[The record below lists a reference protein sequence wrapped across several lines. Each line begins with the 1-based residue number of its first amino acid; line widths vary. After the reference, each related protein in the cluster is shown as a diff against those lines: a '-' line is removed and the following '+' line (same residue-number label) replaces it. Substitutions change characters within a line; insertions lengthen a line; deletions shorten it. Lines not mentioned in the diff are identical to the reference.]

1 MTSHVPLY
9 VDAGHRKGVTLLEV
23 LIAGGILAVGLAGV
37 AAILP
42 AAGLILG
49 EASSADRAAALANNA
64 FAELSRLGTF
74 KAADFLDGTFS
85 LKTAVVGD
93 MFITPSLTPTRTPY
107 PFPLTAAVTAP
118 STFVRNPS
126 VTRTTADQAA
136 YGIVWF
142 GATATP
148 LQSIRPLK
156 PGAAARVTVIVTQSA
171 TPERDRVGLRA
182 VAGVSGVYEIDASAG
197 AAASGS
203 PATTLFPPQ
212 ASVILRD
219 DIRKRLLTGC
229 AWVAVVDN
237 AAGTVR
243 WLRVA
248 NSWVTYE
255 ADGVTIKNCYVSFT
269 DQMVTTTPL
278 TVYAFQGIIRVE
290 ERIIQ
295 LAE

>member
-9 VDAGHRKGVTLLEV
+9 VDAGRRKGVTLLEV
-23 LIAGGILAVGLAGV
+23 LIAGGILAVGLAGA

-74 KAADFLDGTFS
+74 RVGSF
-85 LKTAVVGD
+85 TAPSPGKLTTIVVGN
-93 MFITPSLTPTRTPY
+93 MFIEPTLTPARTPY
-107 PFPLTAAVTAP
+107 PFPVSASVTATSTMARMP
-118 STFVRNPS
+118 SLTP
-126 VTRTTADQAA
+126 TTADQAA
-136 YGIVWF
+136 YGNVWF

-148 LQSIRPLK
+148 LQSTRPLR

-171 TPERDRVGLRA
+171 APERDRVGLLA
-182 VAGVSGVYEIDASAG
+182 VPGVAGVYEIDPSAG
-197 AAASGS
+197 AAS
-203 PATTLFPPQ
+203 PPTLFPPQ
-212 ASVILRD
+212 ASPILRD

-229 AWVAVVDN
+229 AWVAVVDE

-248 NSWVTYE
+248 NSWATYQ
-255 ADGVTIKNCYVSFT
+255 ADMVTIKKCYVSFT
-269 DQMVTTTPL
+269 DPTMTTTPL

-290 ERIIQ
+290 ERIMQ